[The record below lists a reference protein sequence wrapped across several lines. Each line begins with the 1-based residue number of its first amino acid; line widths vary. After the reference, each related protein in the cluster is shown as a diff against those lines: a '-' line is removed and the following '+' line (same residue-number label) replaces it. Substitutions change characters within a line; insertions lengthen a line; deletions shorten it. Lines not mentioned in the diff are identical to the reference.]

1 MATSGPN
8 NLPRNAYSTQVCVN
22 VCLYMDLYIPPYRI
36 NNEKIYTNKRSS
48 IKATSN
54 SKSRAIDIAAKCR
67 MFTTRSL
74 SSRVV
79 LSSTTDLL
87 ILRHKIDYV
96 TSLNVDFRRLYI
108 TRHRDLGTSIT
119 RIVCCLPTVGS
130 NNYYNLLTHCIV
142 ISHER
147 YIVRS
152 NIRVKAGFHSE
163 K

>member
-1 MATSGPN
+1 MCKCLLVYGLIHSSLPYKQRK
-8 NLPRNAYSTQVCVN
+8 NL
-22 VCLYMDLYIPPYRI
+22 
-36 NNEKIYTNKRSS
+36 YTNKRSS

-54 SKSRAIDIAAKCR
+54 SKSRAIYIAAKCR

-74 SSRVV
+74 SSWVV

-119 RIVCCLPTVGS
+119 RIVCCLPTVSS
-130 NNYYNLLTHCIV
+130 NYHCGYCAVLWWRGIQDRGRKNIEQLLRTVWGYYFVLFSTPT
-142 ISHER
+142 
-147 YIVRS
+147 YRS
-152 NIRVKAGFHSE
+152 VAF
-163 K
+163 

>member
-1 MATSGPN
+1 MLVYGLIHSSLPYKQRK
-8 NLPRNAYSTQVCVN
+8 NL
-22 VCLYMDLYIPPYRI
+22 
-36 NNEKIYTNKRSS
+36 YTNKRSS

-54 SKSRAIDIAAKCR
+54 SKSRPIDIAAKCR

-74 SSRVV
+74 SSWVV

-130 NNYYNLLTHCIV
+130 NNWNLWWLNIQTATVKMYNL
-142 ISHER
+142 
-147 YIVRS
+147 YIFTVAVWRTIIKYIELYGTLNS
-152 NIRVKAGFHSE
+152 IQSLQYYCK
-163 K
+163 

>member
-1 MATSGPN
+1 
-8 NLPRNAYSTQVCVN
+8 
-22 VCLYMDLYIPPYRI
+22 MDLYIPPYRI

-54 SKSRAIDIAAKCR
+54 SKNRAIDIAAKCR

-74 SSRVV
+74 SSWVV

-119 RIVCCLPTVGS
+119 RIVCCFPTVGS
-130 NNYYNLLTHCIV
+130 NYCTSWLLRLKLHRVSHSYQVKCILV
-142 ISHER
+142 H
-147 YIVRS
+147 
-152 NIRVKAGFHSE
+152 F
-163 K
+163 

>member
-1 MATSGPN
+1 MATN
-8 NLPRNAYSTQVCVN
+8 NLPRMHTLEFYTSMCK
-22 VCLYMDLYIPPYRI
+22 CLLVYGLIHSSLPYKQRK
-36 NNEKIYTNKRSS
+36 NLYTNKRSS

-74 SSRVV
+74 SSLVV

-119 RIVCCLPTVGS
+119 RIVYCLPTVGR
-130 NNYYNLLTHCIV
+130 N
-142 ISHER
+142 
-147 YIVRS
+147 YIV
-152 NIRVKAGFHSE
+152 GYFL
-163 K
+163 